1 MIDFLYQ
8 VSIVYTA
15 YVIRTWALCS
25 RISCA
30 SQICFNLIRK
40 LTLVASSVQL
50 AQRWVNVFEYQTPE
64 RISSKCPLRLVR
76 MQWTLSAVVANIG
89 VQPRCSIFAGESP
102 RTVGGIQRE
111 NFLSSK
117 TRGPV
122 SPTRKISFRE

>member
-1 MIDFLYQ
+1 MINFLYQ

-40 LTLVASSVQL
+40 LTLVASSVQF
-50 AQRWVNVFEYQTPE
+50 AQRWVSVFEYQTPE

-76 MQWTLSAVVANIG
+76 IQWTLSAVVANIG
-89 VQPRCSIFAGESP
+89 VQPRCSIFAVRAPELSEGY
-102 RTVGGIQRE
+102 RE
-111 NFLSSK
+111 K
-117 TRGPV
+117 T
-122 SPTRKISFRE
+122 S